1 MKIEVERIGVVVTGR
16 MVGVEL
22 MIEKKVEAGM
32 FAEVGTLVEVEAFV
46 EVGVLVEAEAFAECD

>member
-1 MKIEVERIGVVVTGR
+1 
-16 MVGVEL
+16 
-22 MIEKKVEAGM
+22 M

>member
-22 MIEKKVEAGM
+22 RIEKKVEAGM
-32 FAEVGTLVEVEAFV
+32 FAEVGTFV